1 MREIISEI
9 EQWLAGGKQVALA
22 TVVKVYGSAP
32 RPLGSKMAVSSAGDM
47 VGSVS
52 AGCVEGNVFQHAQ
65 EVLKT
70 GKPKL
75 MEYGITDEMAF
86 EAVGLL
92 CGGNIDVYIEPLD
105 AAIFSGLKDALAAQK
120 LFSLATVLGG
130 AHAGGRM
137 LVFPDGHTVG
147 DLGALAEPV
156 RDAAIEQMKTQH
168 TVRQTFNTAAGPA
181 DVFIEI
187 YPPPQRLIVIG
198 AVHIAMVLATFG
210 KALGFRT
217 IVIDPRDVFASKDR
231 FPQVDELIVQFPAD
245 ALAEMQLDEGCYL
258 VFVSHNAE
266 FDNPALKI
274 ALNRPVRY
282 IGALGSRRTHAKRV
296 ESLTEMGLSAAQI
309 ARIHAPIGLDLGA
322 IGPEEIALSI
332 IAEIIA
338 VKRGKAD

>member
-1 MREIISEI
+1 MREILSDI
-9 EQWLAGGKQVALA
+9 EQWLADGKQVALA

-32 RPLGSKMAVSSAGDM
+32 RPLGSKMAVSAAGDM

-105 AAIFSGLKDALAAQK
+105 TALFSGLKDALTAQK
-120 LFSLATVLGG
+120 LVSLATVLGG
-130 AHAGGRM
+130 VQAGEKM
-137 LVFPDGHTVG
+137 LVFPDGRTAG
-147 DLGALAEPV
+147 DLGALTGSV
-156 RDAAIEQMKTQH
+156 RAAAIAQMKTQH
-168 TVRQTFNTAAGPA
+168 TERRTFETETGTA
-181 DVFIEI
+181 DVFIEV

-198 AVHIAMVLATFG
+198 AVHIAMVLATFA

-217 IVIDPRDVFASKDR
+217 IVIDPRDVFASRDR
-231 FPQVDELIVQFPAD
+231 FPQVDELVVQFPAD
-245 ALAEMQLDEGCYL
+245 ALAEMQLDEGCYV

-274 ALNRPVRY
+274 ALNSPARY

-296 ESLTEMGLSAAQI
+296 AALTEMGLSAAQI

-322 IGPEEIALSI
+322 KGPEEIALSI
-332 IAEIIA
+332 MAEIIA
-338 VKRGKAD
+338 VKRGGE

>member
-1 MREIISEI
+1 MREILPDI
-9 EQWLAGGKQVALA
+9 EQWLADGKQVALA

-32 RPLGSKMAVSSAGDM
+32 RPLGSKMAVSSVGDM

-105 AAIFSGLKDALAAQK
+105 TEIFSILKEALTAQK
-120 LFSLATVLGG
+120 LVSLATVLGG
-130 AHAGGRM
+130 AHAGEKL
-137 LVFPDGHTVG
+137 LVFPDGRTAG
-147 DLGALAEPV
+147 NLGALTDAV
-156 RDAAIEQMKTQH
+156 CAAAIAQMKTQH
-168 TVRQTFNTAAGPA
+168 TERHTFQTESGEA
-181 DVFIEI
+181 DVFVEI

-198 AVHIAMVLATFG
+198 AVHIAMVLATFA

-217 IVIDPRDVFASKDR
+217 IVIDPRDVFASRDR
-231 FPQVDELIVQFPAD
+231 FPQVDELVVQFPAD
-245 ALAEMQLDEGCYL
+245 ALSAIQLDEGCYL

-274 ALNRPVRY
+274 ALNSPARY

-296 ESLTEMGLSAAQI
+296 EALTEMGLSAAQI

-322 IGPEEIALSI
+322 KGPEEIALSI
-332 IAEIIA
+332 MAEIIA
-338 VKRGKAD
+338 VKRGKV